1 MAELKIEAVDNYRG
15 SAFAP
20 TGDPM
25 IDAVGPASYADRA
38 DVPDRTAHGV
48 IKIVPMRVDTS
59 FTIAEGDPD
68 PRGLPVKGCDG
79 VVAGTIVDVWVDRSE
94 PQPRYYEVKLDSGK
108 QVLLPV
114 PYVAWPNFG
123 LFGLDHVRVK
133 AITAAQFANV
143 PSTKSNDQ
151 ITFLEED
158 KICGYYAGGHLYA
171 TPDRSQP
178 LI

>member
-68 PRGLPVKGCDG
+68 PRGLPVKGC
-79 VVAGTIVDVWVDRSE
+79 
-94 PQPRYYEVKLDSGK
+94 
-108 QVLLPV
+108 
-114 PYVAWPNFG
+114 
-123 LFGLDHVRVK
+123 
-133 AITAAQFANV
+133 
-143 PSTKSNDQ
+143 
-151 ITFLEED
+151 
-158 KICGYYAGGHLYA
+158 GGWR
-171 TPDRSQP
+171 P
-178 LI
+178 

>member
-1 MAELKIEAVDNYRG
+1 
-15 SAFAP
+15 
-20 TGDPM
+20 
-25 IDAVGPASYADRA
+25 
-38 DVPDRTAHGV
+38 
-48 IKIVPMRVDTS
+48 
-59 FTIAEGDPD
+59 
-68 PRGLPVKGCDG
+68 
-79 VVAGTIVDVWVDRSE
+79 VWVDRSE
-94 PQPRYYEVKLDSGK
+94 PQPRYYEVKLASGK

-133 AITAAQFANV
+133 AITAAQFGNV
-143 PSTKSNDQ
+143 PGTKNPDQ
-151 ITFLEED
+151 ITLLEED